1 MSNKF
6 KDTFSKL
13 DTQTIINQIEETWNK
28 PYGCVFREYGF
39 EIIEERLGEEEAD
52 KVYNH
57 LWKKQ
62 DMVRG

>member
-1 MSNKF
+1 MGDKF

-52 KVYNH
+52 RIYNY

-62 DMVRG
+62 DMVRS